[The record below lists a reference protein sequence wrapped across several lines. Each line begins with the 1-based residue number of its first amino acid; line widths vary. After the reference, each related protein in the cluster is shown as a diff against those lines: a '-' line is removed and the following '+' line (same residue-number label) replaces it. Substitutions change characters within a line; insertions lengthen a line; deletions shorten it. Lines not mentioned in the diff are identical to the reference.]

1 MVSYAVFC
9 MDALPF
15 YSSWFIPY
23 MSGCYACRA
32 TLRIVLPRVLGTP
45 NNARANM
52 DSIVALFED
61 SRTAEK
67 AEKLANEFIEFI
79 DSM

>member
-1 MVSYAVFC
+1 MVSYVVDGCAVF
-9 MDALPF
+9 
-15 YSSWFIPY
+15 WFIAISFLP
-23 MSGCYACRA
+23 SGLCRA

-52 DSIVALFED
+52 DNIVALFDD